1 MIPITSKVLR
11 DSLTPD
17 NPDSFTFNALTT
29 TRGEAYQK
37 TFTEISGVSGALT
50 AADKEVVKDFM
61 EKDYTPQEGVDIAR
75 NG

>member
-1 MIPITSKVLR
+1 MIPITSKILR
-11 DSLTPD
+11 ASLTPD

-29 TRGEAYQK
+29 TRGEAYLK